1 LYSGRSSYLIK
12 PIITEKSTDLISMQN
27 KYSFVVDLRANK
39 TQIKQAVEEIF
50 KVKVSKVNT
59 VRMRGKLRRQ
69 GRSVGRTPDYKK
81 AVVTLADG
89 YSIEVFE
96 GL

>member
-1 LYSGRSSYLIK
+1 MDARDVLIR
-12 PIITEKSTDLISMQN
+12 PVITEKSTDSISQN
-27 KYSFVVDLRANK
+27 KYTFIVDFRANK

-50 KVKVSKVNT
+50 KVKVDKVNT
-59 VRMRGKLRRQ
+59 VRVRGKLRRQ
-69 GRSVGRTPDYKK
+69 GRNVGRTSDYKK

-89 YSIEVFE
+89 HSIDVFE

>member
-1 LYSGRSSYLIK
+1 MDARDVLIR
-12 PIITEKSTDLISMQN
+12 PVITEKSTNLLSEN
-27 KYSFVVDLRANK
+27 KYTFIVHLKANK

-59 VRMRGKLRRQ
+59 VRVRGKLRRQ
-69 GRSVGRTPDYKK
+69 GLTVGRTSDYKK

-89 YSIEVFE
+89 HSIEVFE

>member
-1 LYSGRSSYLIK
+1 VDARAILIK

-50 KVKVSKVNT
+50 KVKVNKVNT
-59 VRMRGKLRRQ
+59 VRMQGKLRRQ
-69 GRSVGRTPDYKK
+69 GQSVGRTPDYKK
-81 AVVTLADG
+81 AVVTLAEG
-89 YSIEVFE
+89 YSIDVFE

>member
-1 LYSGRSSYLIK
+1 MEARDELIR
-12 PIITEKSTDLISMQN
+12 PVITERSTTLLSEN
-27 KYSFVVDLRANK
+27 KYTFIVHLKANK

-59 VRMRGKLRRQ
+59 VRVRGKLRRQ
-69 GRSVGRTPDYKK
+69 GLTVGRTSDYKK

-89 YSIEVFE
+89 HSIDVFE

>member
-1 LYSGRSSYLIK
+1 MDARDVIIR
-12 PIITEKSTDLISMQN
+12 PVITEKSTDLLSLN
-27 KYSFVVDLRANK
+27 KYTFIVHLKANK

-50 KVKVSKVNT
+50 DVKVTKVNT
-59 VRMRGKLRRQ
+59 VRVRGKLRRQ
-69 GRSVGRTPDYKK
+69 GTSVGRTSDYKK

-89 YSIEVFE
+89 HSIEVFE

>member
-1 LYSGRSSYLIK
+1 MDARAILIK

-50 KVKVSKVNT
+50 KVKVNKVNT
-59 VRMRGKLRRQ
+59 VRMQGKLRRQ
-69 GRSVGRTPDYKK
+69 GRNVGRTSDYKK

-89 YSIEVFE
+89 YSIDVFE

>member
-1 LYSGRSSYLIK
+1 MDARAILIK

>member
-1 LYSGRSSYLIK
+1 MDARAILIK

-59 VRMRGKLRRQ
+59 VRMQGKLRRQ
-69 GRSVGRTPDYKK
+69 GRNVGRTSDYKK

-89 YSIEVFE
+89 YSIDVFE

>member
-1 LYSGRSSYLIK
+1 MDARDVLIR
-12 PIITEKSTDLISMQN
+12 PVITEKSTDSISQN
-27 KYSFVVDLRANK
+27 KYTFIVDFRANK

-50 KVKVSKVNT
+50 KVKVDKVNT
-59 VRMRGKLRRQ
+59 VRVRGKLRRQ
-69 GRSVGRTPDYKK
+69 GRSVGRTSDYKK

-89 YSIEVFE
+89 HSIDVFE

>member
-1 LYSGRSSYLIK
+1 MEARDVLIK
-12 PIITEKSTDLISMQN
+12 PVITEKSTDLISSQN
-27 KYSFVVDLRANK
+27 KYTFIVDLRANK
-39 TQIKQAVEEIF
+39 TEVKQAIEEIF
-50 KVKVSKVNT
+50 KVKVDKVNT
-59 VRMRGKLRRQ
+59 MRMRGKLRRQ

-89 YSIEVFE
+89 DSIDVFE

>member
-1 LYSGRSSYLIK
+1 MDARDVLIR
-12 PIITEKSTDLISMQN
+12 PVVTEKSTDMISQN
-27 KYSFVVDLRANK
+27 KYTFIVDMRANK

-50 KVKVSKVNT
+50 KVKVNKVNT
-59 VRMRGKLRRQ
+59 VRIRGKLRRQ
-69 GRSVGRTPDYKK
+69 GRSEGRTSDYKK

-89 YSIEVFE
+89 HSIELFE

>member
-1 LYSGRSSYLIK
+1 MDARDVLIR
-12 PIITEKSTDLISMQN
+12 PVVTEKSTDMISQN
-27 KYSFVVDLRANK
+27 KYTFIVDMIANK

-50 KVKVSKVNT
+50 KVKVNKVNT
-59 VRMRGKLRRQ
+59 VRIRGKLRRQ
-69 GRSVGRTPDYKK
+69 GRSEGRTSDYKK

-89 YSIEVFE
+89 HSIELFE

>member
-1 LYSGRSSYLIK
+1 MDARAILIK

-50 KVKVSKVNT
+50 KVKVNKVNT
-59 VRMRGKLRRQ
+59 VRMQGKLRRQ
-69 GRSVGRTPDYKK
+69 GQSVGRTPDYKK
-81 AVVTLADG
+81 AVVTLAEG
-89 YSIEVFE
+89 YSIDVFE

>member
-1 LYSGRSSYLIK
+1 MMDARDVLIR
-12 PIITEKSTDLISMQN
+12 PVVTEKSTDMISQN
-27 KYSFVVDLRANK
+27 KYTFIVDMRANK

-50 KVKVSKVNT
+50 KVKVNKVNT
-59 VRMRGKLRRQ
+59 VRIRGKLRRQ
-69 GRSVGRTPDYKK
+69 GRSEGRTSDYKK

-89 YSIEVFE
+89 HSIELFE